1 MSADIVSHHGGDGG
15 GQDPTDP
22 SRIPSTCESDRPA
35 RRRGRGPASNVNIEK
50 RRRDAGKPLELEL
63 DPATDKVVG
72 TEHQAFVRQLS
83 TEVTLLLPGHY
94 LDFKDV
100 PQQYK
105 DQVVQKMKESWKEI
119 VDLFL
124 SPKFVARSTQNK
136 KNRKEMKYLSTQ
148 GSKSMAAIRNEY
160 DEPDDHAI
168 DAWRDTHIKKS
179 TKTWVSETC
188 KELHEQM
195 AQEMERQN
203 IQSSRSGSESAS
215 SEGST
220 AKSIQYQVMDKVL
233 GSRSDYQI
241 GVGYRPRGKG
251 KKSTSSSTSQS
262 SSQTQSQVPTN
273 VTPEMMGVLAEMW
286 VKMRDKVESGNL
298 QNDSSL
304 HDPRYES
311 LLQQFLPSQQQG
323 STSNQSPGTSSMPQ
337 QPQQNSPNISG
348 GSSQSPLFNYMF
360 GLSSQFPQ
368 TQLMGSQFGGLP
380 QQQQQQQQPMYG
392 QFGSFMQQQPVYPH
406 YGGSTHQPVYN
417 QQYYT
422 SPNQQQQQSPLIR
435 PQPRPYYPSPP
446 APQSHEGSLQF
457 FRQHVKDNNC

>member
-1 MSADIVSHHGGDGG
+1 MKYYYNIDGHPEPERVMGTLYTEMRKRYSERKNIRHSHFQKYYSGNPNDLDSALNA
-15 GQDPTDP
+15 
-22 SRIPSTCESDRPA
+22 IPDLCS
-35 RRRGRGPASNVNIEK
+35 
-50 RRRDAGKPLELEL
+50 
-63 DPATDKVVG
+63 
-72 TEHQAFVRQLS
+72 
-83 TEVTLLLPGHY
+83 
-94 LDFKDV
+94 
-100 PQQYK
+100 
-105 DQVVQKMKESWKEI
+105 KESWKEI

-124 SPKFVARSTQNK
+124 SPKFIARSTQNK

-160 DEPDDHAI
+160 DEPDEHAI
-168 DAWRDTHIKKS
+168 DAWKDTHIKKS

-195 AQEMERQN
+195 TQEMERQN

-215 SEGST
+215 SEGSI
-220 AKSIQYQVMDKVL
+220 AKSIQYQVMDKIL

-241 GVGYRPRGKG
+241 GVGYRPKGKG
-251 KKSTSSSTSQS
+251 KKSASSSTSQS
-262 SSQTQSQVPTN
+262 PSQNQSQVPTN

-286 VKMRDKVESGNL
+286 VKMRDKVESGNF
-298 QNDSSL
+298 QTDSSL

-337 QPQQNSPNISG
+337 QPQHNSPNISG

-368 TQLMGSQFGGLP
+368 TQPMGSQFGGLP
-380 QQQQQQQQPMYG
+380 QQQQQQQQHMYG
-392 QFGSFMQQQPVYPH
+392 QFGPFMQQQPVYPH
-406 YGGSTHQPVYN
+406 YGGSTQQPVYN

-446 APQSHEGSLQF
+446 APQSHEGLSRSTNIEDFLNEHF
-457 FRQHVKDNNC
+457 DEDNNN